1 LFLARRLAL
10 QNSDARARTVPC
22 AAGGKGEA
30 HARMPQSFGDDGYD
44 AFMGLRYVDVKSPDG
59 SPGAR
64 AGRMK
69 SEDQSLLAQLDSF
82 LGPRY
87 TAFVVVLGLALVLL
101 LALAAYAHGGSGQRA
116 GSGLWMLGLDPV
128 MIVYILVVHPFMHR
142 RSERAM
148 RSLEAL
154 APHAGGAGRPKPAS
168 RRGEWGAMLLGTLI
182 GLVVARRVP
191 GAEGW
196 LRLYAEAT
204 SALMFALLATVIY
217 GSVVRSRHLAA
228 HSRAG
233 LELNVFDGHLLT
245 PFAQWGQ
252 SLSLVF
258 VGGISLSLLF
268 QSYESLRSMEGVIV
282 YGSLVIVALT
292 LFFMSMWTIHVALAK
307 AQDKEL
313 ARVRRDLG
321 AAREALLRH
330 RACESAGAVQDAYLP
345 VVVLGVYEQQV
356 QGASTWPFNPTMVGR
371 VFASAGAPLGVYLVK
386 LAFGVGG
393 L

>member
-1 LFLARRLAL
+1 MEVR
-10 QNSDARARTVPC
+10 
-22 AAGGKGEA
+22 
-30 HARMPQSFGDDGYD
+30 H
-44 AFMGLRYVDVKSPDG
+44 VDVRSPDG
-59 SPGAR
+59 HSPPAPR
-64 AGRMK
+64 TP
-69 SEDQSLLAQLDSF
+69 SEHQSLLARLDRA

-87 TAFVVVLGLALVLL
+87 IAFVVVVALVLALL
-101 LALAAYAHGGSGQRA
+101 LALAAYAQGASWQRGGSGLSMA
-116 GSGLWMLGLDPV
+116 ALNPV
-128 MIVYILVVHPFMHR
+128 ILVYILLVHPFMQR

-148 RSLEAL
+148 HCLEVL
-154 APHAGGAGRPKPAS
+154 APDGDRAGGPRRGS
-168 RRGEWGAMLLGTLI
+168 RRGEWAALLLGTLA
-182 GLVVARRVP
+182 GLAVARRVP

-204 SALMFALLATVIY
+204 SALTFALLATTIY
-217 GSVVRSRHLAA
+217 GSVMRSRQLAA
-228 HSRAG
+228 RSRTG

-268 QSYESLRSMEGVIV
+268 QSYESLRSIEGVIV

-292 LFFMSMWTIHVALAK
+292 LFFSCMWTVHVALAK

-313 ARVRRDLG
+313 ATVRRDLA

-330 RACESAGAVQDAYLP
+330 RACESSGAVQDAYLP
-345 VVVLGVYEQQV
+345 VVVLGLYERQV
-356 QGASTWPFNPTMVGR
+356 LDAPTWPFNPAIVGR
-371 VFASAGAPLGVYLVK
+371 VFASAAAPLGVYVVK
-386 LAFGVGG
+386 LAFGGRAG

>member
-1 LFLARRLAL
+1 
-10 QNSDARARTVPC
+10 
-22 AAGGKGEA
+22 
-30 HARMPQSFGDDGYD
+30 
-44 AFMGLRYVDVKSPDG
+44 MGSRDVDVKSPDG
-59 SPGAR
+59 PPDLRAR
-64 AGRMK
+64 RTPF
-69 SEDQSLLAQLDSF
+69 EHQSLLAQLDSV

-87 TAFVVVLGLALVLL
+87 TAFVVVVAVTLALL
-101 LALAAYAHGGSGQRA
+101 LALAAYAQGGSGQR
-116 GSGLWMLGLDPV
+116 GSALWMLGLDPV
-128 MIVYILVVHPFMHR
+128 IVVYILMVHPFMHR
-142 RSERAM
+142 RWERA
-148 RSLEAL
+148 RHSLEVL
-154 APHAGGAGRPKPAS
+154 APHADGAGQPRHS
-168 RRGEWGAMLLGTLI
+168 GRRGEWAALLLGSLA
-182 GLVVARRVP
+182 GLALAHRLP

-196 LRLYAEAT
+196 LRLYYEAT
-204 SALMFALLATVIY
+204 SALTFALLGATIY
-217 GSVVRSRHLAA
+217 GSVMRSRQLAA

-282 YGSLVIVALT
+282 YASLVVVALT

-313 ARVRRDLG
+313 ARVRRDLA

-330 RACESAGAVQDAYLP
+330 RDGESAAVVEEAYFP

-356 QGASTWPFNPTMVGR
+356 LHASTWPFNPTIVRR
-371 VFASAGAPLGVYLVK
+371 VFASAVAPLGVYVLK

-393 L
+393 GL